1 MDAAREMSV
10 SHVHVQN
17 LLKAMKDAGVV
28 SAAADPNDGRRT
40 FYKLTKKG
48 RDLVPKVREIR
59 EAMRLAVEE
68 VQMETGVDL
77 FAALSAFKAAL
88 DKKDWKTRVSGR
100 LNNK

>member
-1 MDAAREMSV
+1 M
-10 SHVHVQN
+10 
-17 LLKAMKDAGVV
+17 
-28 SAAADPNDGRRT
+28 
-40 FYKLTKKG
+40 
-48 RDLVPKVREIR
+48 PKVRKIR